1 MHENKVRE
9 LILQHNTGK
18 KKARKKREVYDRC
31 NNKRKKLSVQQ
42 QQHYKQRETSQ
53 MKDELPA
60 NQESKGS
67 HPQAL
72 DISRSVM
79 RTDKTLQREE
89 NRNERL

>member
-1 MHENKVRE
+1 
-9 LILQHNTGK
+9 
-18 KKARKKREVYDRC
+18 VYDRC
-31 NNKRKKLSVQQ
+31 NNKRKKLSVQQQQQQQQ

-60 NQESKGS
+60 NQESEGS

-79 RTDKTLQREE
+79 RTDKTLQVEE

>member
-42 QQHYKQRETSQ
+42 QQHYKHRETSQ